1 MNNTNK
7 TKTFIAFINKEKK
20 DTYWINGN
28 YCFDE
33 DVPKIYPY
41 ESKEEKKDA
50 IDIGKRLGVWDET
63 SDIDAV
69 LFKVVGEPFSV
80 ITKREAAE
88 YEKVLSAE
96 AAQRVAERKAK
107 ELEEKK
113 PKKETSKVLEHDPIA
128 FVSTPKESPK
138 VLTDGPISGGVS
150 TAPSI
155 PKPKVEVVGVKTRGR
170 PKISF
175 EE

>member
-1 MNNTNK
+1 MNYTK

-63 SDIDAV
+63 SDIDAI

-88 YEKVLSAE
+88 YEKILSAE

-107 ELEEKK
+107 ELEEKTQAK
-113 PKKETSKVLEHDPIA
+113 EAKKKTKEEVDEIVEPLPIL
-128 FVSTPKESPK
+128 PK
-138 VLTDGPISGGVS
+138 VVEKIEVEKEE
-150 TAPSI
+150 
-155 PKPKVEVVGVKTRGR
+155 PKKVEVKMDEPKEVKRGR
-170 PKISF
+170 PKRSIF
-175 EE
+175 ED